1 MHLLTWD
8 GNVVLLALE
17 LCPSGTAMPCL
28 DVQSKVE
35 KLHPWM
41 FAQIGAFG
49 SSAQSTEVFIWVLW
63 HMTSAALDSFL
74 FH

>member
-1 MHLLTWD
+1 MHLLSWD
-8 GNVVLLALE
+8 GNVLLAFE
-17 LCPSGTAMPCL
+17 LYPSGTAMPCP
-28 DVQSKVE
+28 DDQSKVE

-41 FAQIGAFG
+41 FAQTGALG
-49 SSAQSTEVFIWVLW
+49 RSAQLTEVFIWVLW